1 VNKYLKGFIN
11 AILELG
17 IGFVGLLVS
26 LSVMVMSFLYYPDV
40 MTRVDEAMGA
50 NLSWGWNWSWNWLL
64 ASTPLV
70 FLLITLGLSLFV
82 FFFTIKLIGTFDIEK
97 VIAKLRAEFSLKKK
111 EAQDGQG

>member
-26 LSVMVMSFLYYPDV
+26 LSVMGMGFIGYPDV
-40 MTRVDEAMGA
+40 MTRVAELLGENPSWWAW
-50 NLSWGWNWSWNWLL
+50 NLFPGSI
-64 ASTPLV
+64 PLV
-70 FLLITLGLSLFV
+70 FLLVTFGLSLFV

-97 VIAKLRAEFSLKKK
+97 VIDKLRAEFSLKKK